1 MKNAKN
7 SHFHQKQVK
16 TLQNRGCTFS
26 ELTIAFFVMDNS
38 IMSLLFS
45 DVNFYKEGFKMT
57 QKVLVLP
64 GDGIGKEIVAEA
76 VKVIDA
82 LKADHGLDIELT
94 YGDIGGAAYDVDGH
108 PYPPATQKLAKEAD
122 AILLGAVGGYQYDD
136 LPRDLR
142 PERGLLGIR
151 ADLELF
157 SNLRPAILMEELAD
171 ASSLKAEVVAGLDI
185 MIVRELTGGIY
196 FGEPRGIRTL
206 ENGEKQGYNTLVY
219 KESEIERIAH
229 SAFKIAMKRDK
240 RLCSVG
246 KANVL
251 EVMEL
256 WAEVVE
262 RVGKEYPE
270 VELSHMYVDNAAM
283 QLVKEPKQFDVM
295 VTGNM
300 FGDILSDAAAMLTGS
315 IGMLPSA
322 SLDKNGKGM
331 YEPIHGSAPDIEGKN
346 IANPLATITSVSMM
360 LKYSL
365 GNTELAD
372 KIDAAVKT
380 VIQQGLRTADIYVN
394 GVAGTKLVSTSEI
407 GDAVVTALKN

>member
-1 MKNAKN
+1 
-7 SHFHQKQVK
+7 
-16 TLQNRGCTFS
+16 
-26 ELTIAFFVMDNS
+26 
-38 IMSLLFS
+38 
-45 DVNFYKEGFKMT
+45 
-57 QKVLVLP
+57 
-64 GDGIGKEIVAEA
+64 
-76 VKVIDA
+76 
-82 LKADHGLDIELT
+82 
-94 YGDIGGAAYDVDGH
+94 
-108 PYPPATQKLAKEAD
+108 
-122 AILLGAVGGYQYDD
+122 
-136 LPRDLR
+136 
-142 PERGLLGIR
+142 
-151 ADLELF
+151 
-157 SNLRPAILMEELAD
+157 
-171 ASSLKAEVVAGLDI
+171 

-283 QLVKEPKQFDVM
+283 QLVKAPKQFDVM

-346 IANPLATITSVSMM
+346 LANPLATITSVSMM

-365 GNTELAD
+365 GNPELAD
-372 KIDAAVKT
+372 KVDAAVTT
-380 VIQQGLRTADIYVN
+380 VIQQGFRTADIYVE
-394 GVAGTKLVSTSEI
+394 GVAGTKLVGTSEI
-407 GDAVVTALKN
+407 GDAVVAALKA

>member
-1 MKNAKN
+1 
-7 SHFHQKQVK
+7 
-16 TLQNRGCTFS
+16 
-26 ELTIAFFVMDNS
+26 
-38 IMSLLFS
+38 
-45 DVNFYKEGFKMT
+45 MT
-57 QKVLVLP
+57 QNILVLP
-64 GDGIGKEIVAEA
+64 GDGIGKEIIAEA
-76 VKVIDA
+76 IKVIEVLKSDFA
-82 LKADHGLDIELT
+82 LDVAITEGL
-94 YGDIGGAAYDVDGH
+94 IGGAAYDAEGH
-108 PYPPATQKLAKEAD
+108 PYPPSTQAQAKVAD
-122 AILLGAVGGYQYDD
+122 AILLGAVGGYEYDK
-136 LPRDLR
+136 LPRDVR

-157 SNLRPAILMEELAD
+157 SNLRPAILNKELAD

-206 ENGEKQGYNTLVY
+206 NEGTDKEEKQGYNTLVY

-246 KANVL
+246 KSNVL

-256 WAEVVE
+256 WDEVVE

-283 QLVKEPKQFDVM
+283 QLVKAPKQFDVM

-331 YEPIHGSAPDIEGKN
+331 YEPIHGSAPDIAGKN
-346 IANPLATITSVSMM
+346 IANPLATIMSVSMM
-360 LKYSL
+360 LRYSL
-365 GNTELAD
+365 DQSGMAE
-372 KIDAAVKT
+372 KIDNAVESVLK
-380 VIQQGLRTADIYVN
+380 QGLRTADIYVEDQ
-394 GVAGTKLVSTSEI
+394 AGTVKVSTSEM
-407 GDAVVTALKN
+407 GDAVIAAIKGQEGK